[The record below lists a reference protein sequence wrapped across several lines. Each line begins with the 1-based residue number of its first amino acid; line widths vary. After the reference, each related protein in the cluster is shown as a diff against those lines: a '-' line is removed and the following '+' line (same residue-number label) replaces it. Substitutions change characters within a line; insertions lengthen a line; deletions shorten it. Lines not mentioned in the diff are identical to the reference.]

1 MADPVYEI
9 GIDTGGTFTDI
20 VCRGADGIRLMKVP
34 STPADPSE
42 AIRAGFERMEA
53 EWNLKASELVRF
65 AHGTTVA
72 TNAVLQRRG
81 GRTGILATKG
91 FGDVLELG
99 RQMRRQMYDL
109 RLEPETP
116 VFLAPGA
123 RRAEV
128 RERVSA
134 AGEVLVPLDADS
146 LARAV
151 DGLVGQ
157 QVETI
162 AVCFL
167 FSFLHPEHEQAARE
181 YIEAHHPG
189 VMVSLS
195 SDVDPTFREYERTCV
210 TAFDAYSKPVVDRYL
225 GAMERDLAAAGVPAP
240 LQIMQSRGGLAA
252 AQVARQRPVRLFL
265 SGPAAGVIGGRA
277 AGRAAGFDDLITLDV
292 GGTSCDIALV
302 SGGQALVRPESEI
315 AGFSVRVPMLDI
327 NTLGAGGGSIAWLDA
342 AAGLR
347 VGPRS
352 AGADPGPACY
362 GQGGTDPTLTDA
374 SVVLGY
380 LNPSNFAGGSM
391 ALDAE
396 RARQAI
402 AEVIAGPMG
411 IGVDEAALGIHR
423 VANAQMT
430 EGIRLVS
437 VNRGLDPRGFV
448 LLALGGAGALHA
460 VPLAAELGIA
470 RVLVPQTPGVLSAT
484 GLLAAAVEH
493 EVTAAF
499 HRELEDLDLETT
511 RTALAAIDRRCAEL
525 MAAEGV
531 AAGSQEIHY
540 FADICYIGQSY
551 SLEVPLDLTGSDP
564 AAALHAAFLAV
575 HEGVHGH
582 AIEGPARIVNLRSVH
597 RARGAELDLSILSAA
612 EETGVNDARSKGE
625 RPISVDGTAGTIG
638 AAIYD
643 RTALPAGAGIAGP
656 AIVEQADTTTLIP
669 PGWRAG
675 VVEGGSLLI
684 ERRAPR
690 ARHE

>member
-81 GRTGILATKG
+81 GRTGILATEG

>member
-1 MADPVYEI
+1 MTEPRYEI

-20 VCRGADGIRLMKVP
+20 VCRGAGGIRLMKVP

-42 AIRAGFERMEA
+42 AIRAGFERMAA
-53 EWNLKASELVRF
+53 EWGLEAPAVVRF

-81 GRTGILATKG
+81 GRTGILATEG
-91 FGDVLELG
+91 FADVLELG

-134 AGEVLVPLDADS
+134 AGEVLTPLDADS

-151 DGLVGQ
+151 DKLVGQ
-157 QVETI
+157 GVETV

-167 FSFLHPEHEQAARE
+167 FSFLHPEHEQAARQ
-181 YIEAHHPG
+181 YIERHHPG

-252 AQVARQRPVRLFL
+252 AGVARKRPVRLFL

-347 VGPRS
+347 VGPLS

-362 GQGGTDPTLTDA
+362 GQGGTHPTLTDA

-380 LNPSNFAGGSM
+380 LNPDNFAGGSM

-411 IGVDEAALGIHR
+411 IAVDEAALGIHR

-437 VNRGLDPRGFV
+437 VNRGLDPREFV

-460 VPLAAELGIA
+460 VPLAAELGIE

-493 EVTAAF
+493 EVTAAY
-499 HRELEDLDLETT
+499 HRELEGLEQETT
-511 RTALAAIDRRCAEL
+511 RAALSAIDGRCAEL

-531 AAGSQEIHY
+531 AAGSQEIRY
-540 FADICYIGQSY
+540 FADICYVGQSY
-551 SLEVPLDLTGSDP
+551 SLEVPFDLTGSDP
-564 AAALHAAFLAV
+564 AAALYAAFLAV
-575 HEGVHGH
+575 HERMHGH

-597 RARGAELDLSILSAA
+597 RATGAELDLSILSAA
-612 EETGVNDARSKGE
+612 EESEAGDARSRGQ
-625 RPISVDGTAGTIG
+625 RPISVDGTTGAVS

-643 RTALPAGAGIAGP
+643 RSALPAGAGIAGP

-684 ERRAPR
+684 ERRPVGA
-690 ARHE
+690 A

>member
-81 GRTGILATKG
+81 GRTGILATEG

-612 EETGVNDARSKGE
+612 EETGVNDARS
-625 RPISVDGTAGTIG
+625 
-638 AAIYD
+638 
-643 RTALPAGAGIAGP
+643 
-656 AIVEQADTTTLIP
+656 
-669 PGWRAG
+669 
-675 VVEGGSLLI
+675 
-684 ERRAPR
+684 
-690 ARHE
+690 